1 MAKGCKPMGH
11 LHCAALKDPKAAVE
25 IAGIMVDSTSLSCDL
40 ISLHSAQR
48 VVQFEGVAPP

>member
-1 MAKGCKPMGH
+1 MGH
-11 LHCAALKDPKAAVE
+11 LHCAALKDQKAAVE